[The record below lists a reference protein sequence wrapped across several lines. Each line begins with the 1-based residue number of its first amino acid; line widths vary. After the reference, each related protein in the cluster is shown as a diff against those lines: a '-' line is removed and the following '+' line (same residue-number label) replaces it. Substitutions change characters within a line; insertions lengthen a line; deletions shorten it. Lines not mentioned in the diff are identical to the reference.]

1 MELKF
6 DKIRKTEVMMG
17 GELVWQFSASAY
29 VDGKPAGEVTATTG
43 QDCQNR
49 VDYALKN
56 PDEYIS
62 RQMSSGNL

>member
-17 GELVWQFSASAY
+17 GELVWQFSATAY
-29 VDGKPAGEVTATTG
+29 VDGNPAGEVIATTG

-62 RQMSSGNL
+62 KQMSSGNL